1 MTVLAYQ
8 FQQMLA
14 VFFNLVR
21 DDCTPERLIANRF
34 QPFVESLEWYKA
46 GYAGGKKELT
56 AFQRE
61 ILYVDFL
68 LFASAD
74 VENGILVNVPA
85 VARDLVAKSMARK
98 DDVAFNQQL
107 GLNEAKLTETLELA
121 GSNVVTMM
129 KPYNLQLFAAYRDA
143 LTRDIDKQKQA
154 KLPGTS
160 SSPATLQALLK
171 SIGAS
176 QPVQAIVRDCTVA
189 AQKLVDDQVSTTPL
203 PPPSMY
209 PPFHSSH
216 RWPLATNQSILWTRF
231 LPQAKVLG
239 KSLLQSVWPTL
250 PDIYA

>member
-1 MTVLAYQ
+1 MTVLAHQ

-14 VFFNLVR
+14 VFFDLVR
-21 DDCTPERLIANRF
+21 DDCTPESLIAKRF
-34 QPFVESLEWYKA
+34 QPFVESLDWYKS

-74 VENGILVNVPA
+74 VENGILVHVGE
-85 VARDLVAKSMARK
+85 VARGLVAKSIARA

-107 GLNEAKLTETLELA
+107 GLNEAKLLETLELA
-121 GSNVVTMM
+121 GSSVVAMM

-143 LTRDIDKQKQA
+143 LVRDVDKQKQA
-154 KLPGTS
+154 SANSKGTAS
-160 SSPATLQALLK
+160 SSAALQALLRD
-171 SIGAS
+171 IGES
-176 QPVQAIVRDCTVA
+176 KPVQAIVRECTLA
-189 AQKLVDDQVSTTPL
+189 AQRLVDDQVRARKPSPL
-203 PPPSMY
+203 LDRVPSLI
-209 PPFHSSH
+209 SRVVSC
-216 RWPLATNQSILWTRF
+216 AA
-231 LPQAKVLG
+231 QAKLLG